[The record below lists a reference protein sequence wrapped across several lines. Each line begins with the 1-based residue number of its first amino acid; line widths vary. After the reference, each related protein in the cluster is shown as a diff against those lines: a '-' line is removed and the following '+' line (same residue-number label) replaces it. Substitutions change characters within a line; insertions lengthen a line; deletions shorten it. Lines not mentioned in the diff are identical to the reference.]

1 MILLD
6 TNIISTFSKIGK
18 FELLYDVFNKE
29 ILYLSPNVFEELKRA
44 KDKGYSFVDR
54 IFELILKKKLQIIS
68 LNQTEMLKTIKI
80 PNSLAAGEK
89 DSIVLCKERD
99 GIFVTNEKKVINY
112 CKKEQINYFDLRDIL
127 KAMHEFMNYPKEK
140 IISLID
146 EIERRDNIVIKGKEE
161 IFN

>member
-18 FELLYDVFNKE
+18 FELLYDIFNKE
-29 ILYLSPNVFEELKRA
+29 ILYISPNVFEELKKA

-54 IFELILKKKLQIIS
+54 IFYLILKKKLQIIS
-68 LNQTEMLKTIKI
+68 LNQEEILKTINI

-89 DSIVLCKERD
+89 DSIILCKERN
-99 GIFVTNEKKVINY
+99 GIFITNEKKVINY
-112 CKKEQINYFDLRDIL
+112 CKKEKINYFDLIDIL
-127 KAMHEFMNYPKEK
+127 KAMYDLMDYSKEK
-140 IISLID
+140 IISLINK
-146 EIERRDNIVIKGKEE
+146 IERKDNIIIRNKEE